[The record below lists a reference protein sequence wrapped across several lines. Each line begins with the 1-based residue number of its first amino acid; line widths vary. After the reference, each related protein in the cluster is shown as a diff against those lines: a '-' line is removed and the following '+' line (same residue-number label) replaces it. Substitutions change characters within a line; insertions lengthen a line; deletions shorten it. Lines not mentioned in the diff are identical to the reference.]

1 VASGDESRGII
12 LDSGWALLTKL
23 YATSAPF
30 AGETWG
36 VQSGQIGVRDE
47 LDPSLEGL
55 QSYRQCLHFGA
66 NREGLRVVRLLP
78 LGRLNPPLFIPW
90 QDISASPAEGVFF
103 KKMRLDFRRAA
114 RVSLSPRERLGR
126 DLLKHAGRFSESAT

>member
-1 VASGDESRGII
+1 M
-12 LDSGWALLTKL
+12 DSSWALLSKT
-23 YATSAPF
+23 YATSVPS

-36 VQSGQIGVRDE
+36 FQSGQIGVRDE

-66 NREGLRVVRLLP
+66 NREGLRIVRLIP

-90 QDISASPAEGVFF
+90 GDISASPAEGVFLR
-103 KKMRLDFRRAA
+103 KMRLDFGRAP
-114 RVSLSPRERLGR
+114 RVSLYIQERLGR
-126 DLLKHAGRFSESAT
+126 ELLKHAGLSYESAT